1 METADP
7 LPALIFSKTNIK
19 KLIQKLPVHYFQ
31 IIKSKR
37 FQQFD
42 YGPKNMKI
50 YGTKDPPEYKLKNV
64 LAPVW
69 IYHGT
74 EDAIIGYQVW

>member
-1 METADP
+1 
-7 LPALIFSKTNIK
+7 LLK
-19 KLIQKLPVHYFQ
+19 KLIEKIAVHFVQ

-42 YGPKNMKI
+42 YGPNNTKI
-50 YGTKDPPEYKLKNV
+50 YGKKVPPEYKVKNIV
-64 LAPVW
+64 APVW

-74 EDAIIGYQVW
+74 EDYMIGYKVW